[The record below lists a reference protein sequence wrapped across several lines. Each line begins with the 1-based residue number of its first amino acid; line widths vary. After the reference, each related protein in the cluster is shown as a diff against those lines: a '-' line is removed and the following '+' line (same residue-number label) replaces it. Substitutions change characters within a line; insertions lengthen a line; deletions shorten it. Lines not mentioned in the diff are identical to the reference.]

1 MLKGILV
8 GLALMIGA
16 SWALA
21 DAREDCLQDKDA
33 DLRIRGCS
41 DIISGDGRDALAY
54 YKRGVAYQDKHEH
67 DRAIADYTKAIEIN
81 PQYGDAYFNR
91 GTAYHSKRDYDRAFA
106 DLNKAIEINPQDGDA
121 YQNRG
126 IAYHDK

>member
-1 MLKGILV
+1 
-8 GLALMIGA
+8 MIGA

-33 DLRIRGCS
+33 DLRIRGCT

-67 DRAIADYTKAIEIN
+67 DRAIAD
-81 PQYGDAYFNR
+81 F
-91 GTAYHSKRDYDRAFA
+91 
-106 DLNKAIEINPQDGDA
+106 NKAIEIDPKRNDA
-121 YQNRG
+121 YVHRARAYEG
-126 IAYHDK
+126 LERRAAAIADYRRALALDPKDEFSRAALKRLGASR

>member
-33 DLRIRGCS
+33 DLRIRGCT

-81 PQYGDAYFNR
+81 PQYGDAYNNR
-91 GTAYHSKRDYDRAFA
+91 GAAYQDKHKHDRAIA
-106 DLNKAIEINPQDGDA
+106 DYTKAIEINPQYGDA
-121 YQNRG
+121 YLNRG
-126 IAYHDK
+126 DA